1 MTESTSNM
9 DDSPQELAPAAVY
22 IVPSCDLDV
31 AQNNLKIL
39 LAKIQENIGKEG
51 ECVFKF
57 RLITS

>member
-1 MTESTSNM
+1 MTESTSIM

-22 IVPSCDLDV
+22 IVASCDLDV

-57 RLITS
+57 RLIIS